1 MNDQLEMIQ
10 FLERVA
16 RLIELGDNEM
26 AVAQID
32 NKVYDL
38 CVQVEQFEQE
48 MSPA

>member
-1 MNDQLEMIQ
+1 MINELEMIQ

-16 RLIELGDNEM
+16 RLVETGDTEM

-38 CVQVEQFEQE
+38 CVQVEQFERE
-48 MSPA
+48 MAPA